1 MLLLKFCI
9 SEKHEKAVFLDR
21 VCERFSRSSVLLVW
35 ILEVVLSELSKS
47 GRGTKKKCM
56 RSRRDV
62 WQLADGSHAVLTNTR
77 RVDLFQG
84 RCPAS
89 KA

>member
-1 MLLLKFCI
+1 MPVEIAMAKTGI
-9 SEKHEKAVFLDR
+9 T
-21 VCERFSRSSVLLVW
+21 
-35 ILEVVLSELSKS
+35 EVVLSELSKS